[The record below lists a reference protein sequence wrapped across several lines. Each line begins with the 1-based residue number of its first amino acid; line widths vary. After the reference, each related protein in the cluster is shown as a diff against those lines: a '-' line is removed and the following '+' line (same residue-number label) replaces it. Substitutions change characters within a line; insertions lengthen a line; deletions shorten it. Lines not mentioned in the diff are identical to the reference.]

1 MKARVIPK
9 TKYGLYSGGMH
20 VISGIEDLL
29 KKSPPV
35 GSKYVFVKPYYT
47 MRNWG
52 ERKMSAR
59 AKDVQIDTESM
70 TITVPVGK
78 TPAMILVDPK
88 QGKAKIVPL
97 VEHGETVVKS
107 SQGKISKVDYRE
119 SELF

>member
-1 MKARVIPK
+1 
-9 TKYGLYSGGMH
+9 
-20 VISGIEDLL
+20 
-29 KKSPPV
+29 
-35 GSKYVFVKPYYT
+35 
-47 MRNWG
+47 
-52 ERKMSAR
+52 MSAR